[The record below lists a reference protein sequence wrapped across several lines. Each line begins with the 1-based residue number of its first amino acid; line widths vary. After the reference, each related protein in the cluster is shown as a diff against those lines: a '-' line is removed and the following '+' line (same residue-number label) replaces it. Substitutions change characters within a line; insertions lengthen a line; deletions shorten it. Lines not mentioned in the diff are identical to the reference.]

1 MSNDL
6 KPLSMQINT
15 LADLWTVTKK
25 SQCSQ
30 TSHCN
35 SPKTS
40 DLKTKDVQS
49 MAIKVAHQLHK
60 LTNTDIQNPKLQ
72 DSVQKDF
79 LLLGTEH
86 ILISTIWQFG
96 SLVYH
101 ACNTDTGTQDSQST
115 QAHKQTTSQLLKHS
129 NLEEKQN

>member
-1 MSNDL
+1 MSKAWLL
-6 KPLSMQINT
+6 KWLISCISLLILN
-15 LADLWTVTKK
+15 
-25 SQCSQ
+25 
-30 TSHCN
+30 
-35 SPKTS
+35 
-40 DLKTKDVQS
+40 
-49 MAIKVAHQLHK
+49 
-60 LTNTDIQNPKLQ
+60 IQNPKLQ

-101 ACNTDTGTQDSQST
+101 ACITDTGTQESQST